1 MDQLDDLTLIA
12 RAQAGDKSAFGVLV
26 RRHQSGVLRVA
37 TVVSGSA
44 EGAEDIAQ
52 ETFIRAHRGLSSFRL
67 DARLEPWL
75 YQIAANTARNQR
87 RARGRQA
94 RLALKVGSLAMPV
107 ASSSELDDRLLVI
120 DGLNRLRVEDRLVIA
135 LRYFEDLSEADI
147 AIALNCRPGTVKS
160 RLARG
165 IDRLRAEI
173 GQ

>member
-1 MDQLDDLTLIA
+1 MDQLDDTTLIA
-12 RAQAGDKSAFGVLV
+12 RAQAGDKTAFGILV
-26 RRHQSGVLRVA
+26 RRHQRGVLRVA
-37 TVVSGSA
+37 TVVSGSV

-52 ETFIRAHRGLSSFRL
+52 ETFIRAHRGLAKFRQ

-87 RARGRQA
+87 RTRGRQA
-94 RLALKVGSLAMPV
+94 RLALKVGSLPMPV
-107 ASSSELDDRLLVI
+107 VASYEPDDRILII

-147 AIALNCRPGTVKS
+147 AIALHCRPGTVKS
-160 RLARG
+160 RLARAV
-165 IDRLRAEI
+165 DRLRSEI